1 VCVQLLLYAVVS
13 LQVWSGLVVRV
24 KVRLRVRL
32 SCSWTP
38 QLLGSRTAHTHC
50 TRTAAR
56 TTRSPHAVVSL
67 QVIDFS
73 ALICF
78 VGLAYLDS
86 KAPNLLVAYT
96 LLTVATL
103 PLDAVTLCMLGHPT
117 SFLQWARST
126 AYFFILIF
134 KCCSLVLMGML
145 HTKASI
151 YIYICAHGYA
161 AHVCSWVCCTPRR
174 ETPPSHP
181 PPRTTTHAHN
191 VHATHVP
198 PRAYAPTAAAP
209 ARTTRPPPPV
219 QLPAIPSARRA
230 AAILTAPR
238 AV

>member
-1 VCVQLLLYAVVS
+1 MCVQLLLYAVVS

-145 HTKASI
+145 HTKARDTHEQHTHEQHTHEHT
-151 YIYICAHGYA
+151 AL
-161 AHVCSWVCCTPRR
+161 VCSIPMSSIPMLHTKARDTPI
-174 ETPPSHP
+174 
-181 PPRTTTHAHN
+181 
-191 VHATHVP
+191 
-198 PRAYAPTAAAP
+198 APTTPNNNSRTQRACHTRTATCVRAHCRSTRPHNAP
-209 ARTTRPPPPV
+209 AT
-219 QLPAIPSARRA
+219 ARA
-230 AAILTAPR
+230 TAR
-238 AV
+238 DT